1 MDEDNILNIRVD
13 SKEDVCGI
21 VSLQRPGPSAVLDTE
36 AVIRNNGSTFQS
48 MLRLASFNVD
58 RADYGDGF
66 YVVFLVTA
74 DDSLCGNKAKPTL
87 NRHSLFEAKYYFLSL
102 DH

>member
-1 MDEDNILNIRVD
+1 MDEDNILNIRVN
-13 SKEDVCGI
+13 STEQVCGI

-36 AVIRNNGSTFQS
+36 GIIRNNGSTFQS
-48 MLRLASFNVD
+48 MLSLASFNVD

-74 DDSLCGNKAKPTL
+74 DDSLCGNEAEPTL
-87 NRHSLFEAKYYFLSL
+87 NRHSVFEAK
-102 DH
+102 